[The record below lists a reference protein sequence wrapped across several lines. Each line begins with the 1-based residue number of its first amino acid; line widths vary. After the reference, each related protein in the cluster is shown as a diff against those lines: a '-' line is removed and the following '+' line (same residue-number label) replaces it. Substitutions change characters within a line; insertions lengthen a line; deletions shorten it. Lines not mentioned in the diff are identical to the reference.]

1 MDRKQT
7 EAAKRAAAASAAFS
21 DSDDSGDDFSD
32 EGFDDEGKAQLPDL
46 AETLSLNRPNVLK
59 LEPVGPLDA
68 AKGFIESL
76 WPTDEDDEPAPAPAR
91 RKRAKVNPAPAPARR
106 GRSQRGASQR
116 FSSRGHDDDDG
127 SSKQPFFY
135 IRNSSFKI

>member
-46 AETLSLNRPNVLK
+46 AETLSL
-59 LEPVGPLDA
+59 PLR
-68 AKGFIESL
+68 FV
-76 WPTDEDDEPAPAPAR
+76 TEPA
-91 RKRAKVNPAPAPARR
+91 KSFETRACWSTGR
-106 GRSQRGASQR
+106 GQR
-116 FSSRGHDDDDG
+116 F
-127 SSKQPFFY
+127 Y
-135 IRNSSFKI
+135 

>member
-7 EAAKRAAAASAAFS
+7 EAASAQRRRLRRSATAMTPAMISLTKALTTRVRPSCLLCLKR
-21 DSDDSGDDFSD
+21 
-32 EGFDDEGKAQLPDL
+32 
-46 AETLSLNRPNVLK
+46 LSLNRPKVLK

-68 AKGFIESL
+68 AKCFIESL

-127 SSKQPFFY
+127 SSKQPFV
-135 IRNSSFKI
+135 I